1 MPPKS
6 KNEKINFDFHESIMM
21 RVFYDDVAWISGKR
35 LMRQIF
41 DK

>member
-1 MPPKS
+1 MPAKS
-6 KNEKINFDFHESIMM
+6 KNERLKFYYHEIIMM
-21 RVFYDDVAWISGKR
+21 LVFYDDVAWISEKK